1 MPPQQPQGLN
11 MMPSNKG
18 NGALIGSVIV
28 IIILIGIAAYLMSSK
43 KTAPSPANTSPNTEQ
58 ATQNPTGDES
68 GSIAAS
74 SSATVTDADLESIEK
89 ALGASNADLSTDFKA
104 FDSAQ

>member
-11 MMPSNKG
+11 MMPTNKG

-28 IIILIGIAAYLMSSK
+28 IIILVGIAAYLMSSK
-43 KTAPSPANTSPNTEQ
+43 KAVPSPTNTSPATEQ
-58 ATQNPTGDES
+58 AAENTES
-68 GSIAAS
+68 TSVAAS

-89 ALGASNADLSTDFKA
+89 ALGTSNADLSNDFKA